1 MPLADLDNQSATTTG
16 TDLSLALLIQ
26 WQKLK
31 IELTLKAS
39 IGGLHF
45 VSYHPLSLMLSK
57 EHSFSEKACS
67 NVKWILKTTAYQY
80 ELSFA
85 WWYDS
90 KISKQINLTLKASI
104 AYNLNV
110 ASFHLLLLQQT
121 ICEFLA
127 DEGFVN
133 GEALKS

>member
-1 MPLADLDNQSATTTG
+1 
-16 TDLSLALLIQ
+16 
-26 WQKLK
+26 
-31 IELTLKAS
+31 
-39 IGGLHF
+39 
-45 VSYHPLSLMLSK
+45 MLSK

-67 NVKWILKTTAYQY
+67 NVKWILKTTTFQY

-90 KISKQINLTLKASI
+90 KNNKQINLTLKASI

-110 ASFHLLLLQQT
+110 VSFHLLLLQQT

-133 GEALKS
+133 GEALQS